1 MCDHGIH
8 SNTSDMT
15 SNFKIRISF
24 LYAAIVTASL
34 CNPGLAA
41 NTIKIS
47 ASEVI
52 APYNSSDRGN
62 ACQVYYP
69 DEIIENEDIFIHGYS
84 KSDFIPYWHLAPG
97 NCKAGAFAE
106 GKDRATLAFG
116 VNKGQERD
124 SFGINRRPVTV
135 YLTGKFREGRLT
147 GVVSMV
153 VETRPDTTGQILNP
167 EWIRTRAKK
176 IKETS
181 VAVEHETQ
189 MLYDK
194 DSVRLD
200 PATVKAAYARE
211 NADTRTPA
219 EKAQAARTRAA
230 QLAALGAIGAVATGR
245 GGQLLNEIGNS
256 SRGAAS
262 SPKAGSADRRQA
274 AAPATNS
281 ARADG
286 RTFNDQP
293 TYTVTC
299 KSGAQHRVYRGKD
312 RLWYQVSGSTSLGM
326 NSDRS
331 MDLNRVVAIKCG
343 A

>member
-1 MCDHGIH
+1 MRRALRPFRH
-8 SNTSDMT
+8 MT
-15 SNFKIRISF
+15 AGQLR
-24 LYAAIVTASL
+24 
-34 CNPGLAA
+34 
-41 NTIKIS
+41 
-47 ASEVI
+47 
-52 APYNSSDRGN
+52 
-62 ACQVYYP
+62 
-69 DEIIENEDIFIHGYS
+69 
-84 KSDFIPYWHLAPG
+84 
-97 NCKAGAFAE
+97 AGAFAE

-262 SPKAGSADRRQA
+262 SPKAVLSNSSRPISMRRI
-274 AAPATNS
+274 S
-281 ARADG
+281 LGRARADFIKLG
-286 RTFNDQP
+286 IAQQPPGGIIVDVAVAAEQLDRVQRALRRTF
-293 TYTVTC
+293 
-299 KSGAQHRVYRGKD
+299 RGQQNRTGGILAR
-312 RLWYQVSGSTSLGM
+312 RLAA
-326 NSDRS
+326 
-331 MDLNRVVAIKCG
+331 VAG
-343 A
+343 RATA